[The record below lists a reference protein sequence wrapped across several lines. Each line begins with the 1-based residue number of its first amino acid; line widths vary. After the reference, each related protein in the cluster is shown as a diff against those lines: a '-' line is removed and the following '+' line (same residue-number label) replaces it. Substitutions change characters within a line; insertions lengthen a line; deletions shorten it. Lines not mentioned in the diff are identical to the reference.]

1 MRLRSLC
8 VFALILA
15 LNALLAAC
23 GGSGTSTPNTTGS
36 NSAQSDGLLG
46 DPQPNSGTLD
56 LPIASMETLPSGTG
70 TFRYRESP
78 ESAWIEFT
86 LTRDGSS
93 FDIDTNTP
101 NINHSRAADGKSMEI
116 AHGLPC
122 EPQFTVLFTVNVLD
136 DDVLVAVFTAGE
148 LEVTS
153 GDVPEWKP
161 LLSDS

>member
-1 MRLRSLC
+1 MRLTLRVLTL
-8 VFALILA
+8 VLA
-15 LNALLAAC
+15 LTALLAAC

-36 NSAQSDGLLG
+36 NS
-46 DPQPNSGTLD
+46 GTLD
-56 LPIASMETLPSGTG
+56 LPIASMEALPSGNG
-70 TFRYRESP
+70 TFRYRESAK
-78 ESAWIEFT
+78 EAWIEFT

-116 AHGLPC
+116 ARGLPG